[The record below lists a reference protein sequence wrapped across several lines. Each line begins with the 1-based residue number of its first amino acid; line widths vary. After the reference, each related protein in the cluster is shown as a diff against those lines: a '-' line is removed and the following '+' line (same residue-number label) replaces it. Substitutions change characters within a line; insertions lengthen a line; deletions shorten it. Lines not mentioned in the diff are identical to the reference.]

1 MNTDAGHHFNRRKR
15 PRLAYG
21 RFHRRLHDP
30 HPKPSFLLDAVPCC
44 LLPLI
49 PPEAGSAAFDMG
61 NFFSHACPGCRPK
74 DGGLRVYRD
83 SVDASQDAQDL
94 TVATRDGVRFGQVVL
109 SRRIL
114 DPRKAALLALVP
126 PRPSKPFYRDALAK
140 AGLHDKRLGEIEV
153 ELRLQY
159 EKLDD
164 LRPPKEVCIVKRFY
178 GVVLLCLVS
187 RTIGRLLVII
197 FLAMLG

>member
-1 MNTDAGHHFNRRKR
+1 MWK
-15 PRLAYG
+15 
-21 RFHRRLHDP
+21 
-30 HPKPSFLLDAVPCC
+30 FLSNL
-44 LLPLI
+44 
-49 PPEAGSAAFDMG
+49 FW
-61 NFFSHACPGCRPK
+61 GCVPK
-74 DGGLRVYRD
+74 DEGLGIYRGWVDD
-83 SVDASQDAQDL
+83 SLDGRDL
-94 TVATRDGVRFGQVVL
+94 TVATRDGVGLGQGVV

-114 DPRKAALLALVP
+114 DSKKAALQALVP
-126 PRPSKPFYRDALAK
+126 PREKRIPFYKDAHEK

-187 RTIGRLLVII
+187 RNYRKITGDKFSCYVGLIRNVDG
-197 FLAMLG
+197 